1 MKKIKK
7 KELKLKEDKYEKLL
21 SKAHLMMP
29 SQEKEKDR
37 LEIPK
42 PNSFIQGKK
51 TIISNFGQI
60 LKVIEREEKHLMK
73 FISKET
79 ATPVTASEGKLNL
92 TGKFSAIQINKAFN
106 NYLKQYVLC
115 PECNKPDTKFTE
127 QNGVKVI
134 KCEACGAVFP
144 LKKI

>member
-1 MKKIKK
+1 MKK
-7 KELKLKEDKYEKLL
+7 DKYEELL

-29 SQEKEKDR
+29 AREEEKER

-42 PNSFIQGKK
+42 PNSFVQGKK
-51 TIISNFGQI
+51 TIITNFGQI
-60 LKVIEREEKHLMK
+60 LKVIQRDAKHLMK
-73 FISKET
+73 FIAKET
-79 ATPVTASEGKLNL
+79 AAPATHSEGKLTI
-92 TGKFSAIQINKAFN
+92 TGKFSTIQINKIFN
-106 NYLKQYVLC
+106 NYLKQFVLC
-115 PECNKPDTKFTE
+115 PECKKPDTKFTE